1 MDTQVQRRNIEL
13 SEETLEYIE
22 KKLQRLERKARLP
35 MSSHVVVRREPT
47 RSRMDSIVIEV
58 TLNCKGKML
67 RAEERG
73 PNVQATVDIVADI
86 LDRRVSHF
94 KGKVYASQVNR
105 KTGQPLSVRDMES
118 PAALREPE
126 VEFASGRRLVRQ
138 KRFAIEPMDVEEAAS
153 EMESLGHTFFL
164 FRNRT
169 TGALN
174 VVYQRWD
181 GEFGLIEP
189 EEA

>member
-1 MDTQVQRRNIEL
+1 M
-13 SEETLEYIE
+13 
-22 KKLQRLERKARLP
+22 
-35 MSSHVVVRREPT
+35 
-47 RSRMDSIVIEV
+47 
-58 TLNCKGKML
+58 
-67 RAEERG
+67 
-73 PNVQATVDIVADI
+73 
-86 LDRRVSHF
+86 SHF

-118 PAALREPE
+118 PAVLREPA

-138 KRFAIEPMDVEEAAS
+138 KRFNIEPMDVEEAAN